1 MTDQSLQTQKFKAQ
15 LDEWKADLDKLKAR
29 AKGASADARI
39 EMQKRIDALDA
50 RVAEAGTKLDELSAA
65 GADAWDG
72 LKKNVEHTWD
82 GLKTS
87 MHDAAA
93 RLKS

>member
-72 LKKNVEHTWD
+72 LK
-82 GLKTS
+82 TS
-87 MHDAAA
+87 MHDAVA